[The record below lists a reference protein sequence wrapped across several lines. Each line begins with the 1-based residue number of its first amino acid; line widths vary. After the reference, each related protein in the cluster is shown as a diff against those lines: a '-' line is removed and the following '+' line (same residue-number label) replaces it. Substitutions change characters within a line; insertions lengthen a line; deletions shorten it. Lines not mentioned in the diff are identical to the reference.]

1 MDVPFSPADLVSAI
15 LVAVRTVAAV
25 LGVVP
30 AIVPVLVVA
39 VTSVVVTECAE
50 RAAATVGRV
59 RPPALSRAR

>member
-15 LVAVRTVAAV
+15 LVAVQTVAAV

-39 VTSVVVTECAE
+39 VTSVVVTEGAE
-50 RAAATVGRV
+50 RAAASVGRA